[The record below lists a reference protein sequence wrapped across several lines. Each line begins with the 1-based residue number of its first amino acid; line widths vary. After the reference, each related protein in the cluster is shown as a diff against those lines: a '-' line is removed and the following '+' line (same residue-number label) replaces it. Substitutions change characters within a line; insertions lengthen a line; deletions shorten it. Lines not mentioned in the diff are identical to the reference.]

1 MHRFLRAIGFSH
13 LKTRQ
18 ELEAILG
25 KIMQAPD
32 HVKKIQLSKETNYT
46 EFSMQFG
53 QGIGIRIRGEYD
65 EKGFFYMQH
74 YFPFCE
80 SKLITSS
87 EDIIVNKRVDTNAF
101 TGMCDDLRIGI
112 SLIFYLQ
119 NAVDYLE
126 LHTPDNTPHKAKL
139 TLAGLSLK
147 GTILLGVYQDDRNDE
162 RKKIRSSRRNH
173 LITKAKN
180 GDQKAI
186 DDLTLEEIDLSAKI
200 QNRIKQ
206 EDLYSIVETTFI
218 PYGSESDHYS
228 ILGTIVNWS
237 LCTNLHTNEGVY
249 QMLLNCNGILITV
262 CINKEDLFGEP
273 MLGRRFKGV
282 IWMQGHADFEQLRP
296 AADS

>member
-1 MHRFLRAIGFSH
+1 MHRFLRSIGFSH
-13 LKTRQ
+13 IKTRQ
-18 ELEAILG
+18 ELESILG
-25 KIMQAPD
+25 KIMQKPD
-32 HVKKIQLSKETNYT
+32 LIRKIQLSKENNYT
-46 EFSMQFG
+46 EFSMEFG

-74 YFPFCE
+74 YFPYCE

-87 EDIIVNKRVDTNAF
+87 EDITVNKRVDTNAF

-126 LHTPDNTPHKAKL
+126 LHTPDNTPRKAKL
-139 TLAGLSLK
+139 MLSGLSLK
-147 GTILLGVYQDDRNDE
+147 GTILLGVYHDDRDNE
-162 RKKIRSSRRNH
+162 RKRLRSNRRNH

-237 LCTNLHTNEGVY
+237 LITNSHTGEQIY
-249 QMLLNCNGILITV
+249 QMLLNCNGILITIS
-262 CINKEDLFGEP
+262 INKEDLFGEP
-273 MLGRRFKGV
+273 MLDRRFKGV
-282 IWMQGHADFEQLRP
+282 IWMQGHADFEKL
-296 AADS
+296 

>member
-13 LKTRQ
+13 IKTRQ
-18 ELEAILG
+18 ELEPVLG
-25 KIMQAPD
+25 KIMQEPD
-32 HVKKIQLSKETNYT
+32 QVKKIQLSLESNYT
-46 EFSMQFG
+46 EFAMEFG
-53 QGIGIRIRGEYD
+53 QGIGIVIRGEYD

-74 YFPFCE
+74 YFPYCK
-80 SKLITSS
+80 SRLITSS

-126 LHTPDNTPHKAKL
+126 LHTADNTPHKAKL
-139 TLAGLSLK
+139 TLSGLSLK
-147 GTILLGVYQDDRNDE
+147 GTILLGVYHDAKDSE
-162 RKKIRSSRRNH
+162 RKRIRSSRRNY

-186 DDLTLEEIDLSAKI
+186 DDLTLEEIDLSSKI
-200 QNRIKQ
+200 QSRIKQ
-206 EDLYSIVETTFI
+206 EDLYSIIETTFI

-237 LCTNLHTNEGVY
+237 TLTNSYTGETVC
-249 QMLLNCNGILITV
+249 QMLLNCNEILITV
-262 CINKEDLFGEP
+262 CINKEDLLGEP

-282 IWMQGHADFEQLRP
+282 IWMQGHADFGKL
-296 AADS
+296 

>member
-13 LKTRQ
+13 IKTRQ
-18 ELEAILG
+18 ELEPIFG
-25 KIMQAPD
+25 KIMQEPD
-32 HVKKIQLSKETNYT
+32 SVRKIQLSKETNYT
-46 EFSMQFG
+46 EFCMEFG
-53 QGIGIRIRGEYD
+53 KGIGIKIRGEYD

-74 YFPFCE
+74 YFPYCE
-80 SKLITSS
+80 SRLITSS

-101 TGMCDDLRIGI
+101 TGMCDDLRVGI

-139 TLAGLSLK
+139 TLSGLSLQ
-147 GTILLGVYQDDRNDE
+147 GTILLGVYHDDRDNE
-162 RKKIRSSRRNH
+162 RKKLRSSHRNH
-173 LITKAKN
+173 LIIKAKN

-200 QNRIKQ
+200 QNRIAQ

-228 ILGTIVNWS
+228 VLGTIVNWNT
-237 LCTNLHTNEGVY
+237 LTNSYTGETVY
-249 QMLLNCNGILITV
+249 QMLLNCNEILMTI

-273 MLGRRFKGV
+273 MIGRRFKGI
-282 IWMQGHADFEQLRP
+282 IWMQGHADFEKL
-296 AADS
+296 

>member
-13 LKTRQ
+13 IKNRQ
-18 ELEAILG
+18 ELETILG
-25 KIMQAPD
+25 KIMQEPN
-32 HVKKIQLSKETNYT
+32 HVRKIQLSKESNYT
-46 EFSMQFG
+46 EFSMEFG
-53 QGIGIRIRGEYD
+53 QGIGIKIRGEYD

-74 YFPFCE
+74 YFPYCE
-80 SKLITSS
+80 SRLVTSA
-87 EDIIVNKRVDTNAF
+87 EDITVNKRVDTNAF

-126 LHTPDNTPHKAKL
+126 LQTTDNTPHKAKL
-139 TLAGLSLK
+139 TLSGLSLT
-147 GTILLGVYQDDRNDE
+147 GTILLGVYHNDDDDR
-162 RKKIRSSRRNH
+162 RKKLRSSHRNH
-173 LITKAKN
+173 LIFKARN

-186 DDLTLEEIDLSAKI
+186 DDLTLEEIDLSSKI

-228 ILGTIVNWS
+228 ILGTIVNWNTI
-237 LCTNLHTNEGVY
+237 TNSYTGESVY
-249 QMLLNCNGILITV
+249 QMLLNCNDILMVI
-262 CINKEDLFGEP
+262 CIHKDDLIGEP

-282 IWMQGHADFEQLRP
+282 IWMQGHADFENLK
-296 AADS
+296 SC